1 MKRLLLHSLLLACLC
16 AACGAQSGKL
26 SFEVA
31 SIKPSEPQPMN
42 QIRIGMNADAGML
55 RYTNV
60 ALKDIVRVAY
70 RVKDFQVEGPD
81 WMGSARFD
89 IVAKFPAGATQDD
102 VPEML
107 QDMLAERFR
116 LTIHHDS
123 KEHAIFALIPGKD
136 GPKLKAAE
144 VQTRQDAPTPGAAPR
159 PGGGTPRGALMF
171 MMDPS
176 GMHLKAPAVT
186 LANLCDAISR
196 FTERP
201 VLDMTNIQG
210 QYEFDLVFMPE
221 TTHGMP
227 RMMGPPPAVAG
238 VDHSSDGSA
247 PSEPGASIYEAVQR
261 YGLKLEPR
269 KAPMDMI
276 VIDHIEKTPT
286 EN

>member
-1 MKRLLLHSLLLACLC
+1 MKRLLMYSLFLLFFGVTCC
-16 AACGAQSGKL
+16 AQSAGKL

-42 QIRIGMNADAGML
+42 QTRIGMNTDAGML

-60 ALKDIVRVAY
+60 SLKDVVRVAY

-89 IVAKFPAGATQDD
+89 IVAKFPAGATQDN

-107 QDMLAERFR
+107 QDLLTERFKLALHR
-116 LTIHHDS
+116 DS
-123 KEHAIFALIPGKD
+123 KEHAIYALVPGKD
-136 GPKLKAAE
+136 GPKLKPAE
-144 VQTRQDAPTPGAAPR
+144 VQTRQEAPPAGAAPR
-159 PGGGTPRGALMF
+159 PGGGPPRGALML
-171 MMDPS
+171 MMDSS

-186 LANLCDAISR
+186 LTNLCDAISR

-210 QYEFDLVFMPE
+210 QYDFDLVFMPE
-221 TTHGMP
+221 TTHGMT
-227 RMMGPPPAVAG
+227 RMGPPPAAAG
-238 VDHSSDGSA
+238 VDHSPDGSA
-247 PSEPGASIYEAVQR
+247 PSEPGASVYEAVQR

-269 KAPMDMI
+269 KAPMDI
-276 VIDHIEKTPT
+276 LVIDHIEKTPT